1 MVGKEFEKGEWV
13 RGRLRE
19 GELIH
24 GYVESVNPELE
35 INKVTVIKSDND
47 QLIGKVIWIGDNFVE
62 KLPTVPANSETE
74 LLSLIDIAL
83 LNKDEQWFMDLSEQL
98 SSIKKLSIDKKK
110 KTDLLI
116 SGNRFENSDSK
127 Q

>member
-1 MVGKEFEKGEWV
+1 MVGKAFEKGEWV

-35 INKVTVIKSDND
+35 INKVTVIKSDDD

-62 KLPTVPANSETE
+62 KLPTAPANSKNE

-83 LNKDEQWFMDLSEQL
+83 LNKDEQWFMELSEQL

-110 KTDLLI
+110 KTGFLI

-127 Q
+127 

>member
-1 MVGKEFEKGEWV
+1 MVGKAFEKGEWV
-13 RGRLRE
+13 RGRSRE

-47 QLIGKVIWIGDNFVE
+47 KLIGKGIWIADKFVE
-62 KLPTVPANSETE
+62 KLPTVPATSEDE

-83 LNKDEQWFMDLSEQL
+83 LNKDEQWFMVLSEQL
-98 SSIKKLSIDKKK
+98 ASIKKISNDKKN
-110 KTDLLI
+110 KTVFLM
-116 SGNRFENSDSK
+116 SGNRFENSDLK
-127 Q
+127 